1 MKIIIIGAGIA
12 CVSAIKAI
20 RLQNKDIKITVYGE
34 ETYYPYK
41 RIRLTKDLASGIQES
56 SLLVEKQSWYEENKV
71 TIYKEKK
78 VIRINPSAHRIY
90 LSDGTVDEYTA
101 LLLANGASNL
111 VLPIKG
117 VEKENVFTLRNLLD
131 AQVILEQAEKSKK
144 VLMIGGGILG
154 LEIAWSLTK
163 LGKKVTIVEAL
174 PELMSRQL
182 DERASAILKKVVEAH
197 GVVVHTGSQVKELT
211 GNRRV
216 EGFITDQNLSQS
228 CEMVIHCTGIRPN
241 IQLVEDTGI
250 QINRGIVV
258 NNRMETNLPDIYA
271 AGDVAEYQGAIPGLW
286 SIASLQGEI
295 AGSNIAGIRRVYDVP
310 AAATV
315 MNAFHYT
322 MFSIGVV
329 DDSAADIVLIDQPKE
344 NKYRKILFRD
354 EEMIGAVFMGSIK
367 ELPSV
372 KRAMENKARFPEVY
386 DRNMQVSDFQ
396 NLLQEKQSKKELQP
410 AGAASVGK

>member
-286 SIASLQGEI
+286 SVASLQGEI

-322 MFSIGVV
+322 MFSICVV

>member
-56 SLLVEKQSWYEENKV
+56 SLLVEKQSWYEKNKV

-286 SIASLQGEI
+286 SVASLQGEI

>member
-286 SIASLQGEI
+286 SVASLQGEI

-322 MFSIGVV
+322 MFPSI
-329 DDSAADIVLIDQPKE
+329 
-344 NKYRKILFRD
+344 
-354 EEMIGAVFMGSIK
+354 SIM
-367 ELPSV
+367 V
-372 KRAMENKARFPEVY
+372 
-386 DRNMQVSDFQ
+386 
-396 NLLQEKQSKKELQP
+396 
-410 AGAASVGK
+410 

>member
-286 SIASLQGEI
+286 SVASLQGEI

-372 KRAMENKARFPEVY
+372 KRAMENKSRFPEVY

>member
-182 DERASAILKKVVEAH
+182 DERASAKRNHAFLSPPIAPVMGRIPTTTMYIPKLALILAIAPIF
-197 GVVVHTGSQVKELT
+197 S
-211 GNRRV
+211 
-216 EGFITDQNLSQS
+216 LS
-228 CEMVIHCTGIRPN
+228 
-241 IQLVEDTGI
+241 
-250 QINRGIVV
+250 
-258 NNRMETNLPDIYA
+258 
-271 AGDVAEYQGAIPGLW
+271 
-286 SIASLQGEI
+286 
-295 AGSNIAGIRRVYDVP
+295 
-310 AAATV
+310 
-315 MNAFHYT
+315 F
-322 MFSIGVV
+322 
-329 DDSAADIVLIDQPKE
+329 
-344 NKYRKILFRD
+344 
-354 EEMIGAVFMGSIK
+354 
-367 ELPSV
+367 
-372 KRAMENKARFPEVY
+372 
-386 DRNMQVSDFQ
+386 
-396 NLLQEKQSKKELQP
+396 
-410 AGAASVGK
+410 

>member
-286 SIASLQGEI
+286 SVASLQGEI